1 MVTVKVKLKKRQIGK
16 SSWASGVEVISVQGN
31 TESAV
36 MEALKKRHP
45 GYEFVIF
52 EIK

>member
-1 MVTVKVKLKKRQIGK
+1 MVTVRVKLKKRQIGK
-16 SSWASGVEVISVQGN
+16 SSWASSVETVSVQGN

-45 GYEFVIF
+45 GYEIVIF
-52 EIK
+52 EIR

>member
-1 MVTVKVKLKKRQIGK
+1 MVTVRVKLKKRQIGT
-16 SSWASGVEVISVQGN
+16 SSWCTGVETVSAQGN

-36 MEALKKRHP
+36 IEVLKKRHP
-45 GYEFVIF
+45 GYEIVIF